1 MRKFKLFVLLLGIFS
16 FLGLNNVKA
25 TPEVADVK
33 VTYYLDGNVA
43 VAEASVP
50 SINVGDL
57 VSLPKP
63 AAVSGTFAFWT
74 VNGAVRKDLPETL
87 FIKASSKLI
96 LKAYYLSSG
105 TKVGVFLDSNLQ
117 YIEAK
122 YTTGSTVVPPTDLP
136 DKPFATN
143 MGWCLIDNYD
153 VSVSNFTLTEDKTFF
168 VIKYLPNVETATITF
183 EGSDYVKNINDEIIL
198 NAPGEFTN
206 PVWKANGKI
215 MGYGTPLAFTVLGD
229 LTVTVEDSS
238 IPVTDYVV
246 FRGPIALR
254 TGYNSYVGSFDVG
267 TKQVVDFGFIL
278 SNGLKAQSTVY
289 NAIADTNV
297 KEFLM
302 SFDTTKTQP
311 VASYVTYLD
320 GSTVKTIETLMEDVL
335 YQTGFETSEGFVAST
350 SYGGGLVKDG
360 WTVVNGTVTETAG
373 SAEDMHIQ
381 MRLYS
386 SGTISATYNDVTVVS
401 NISKVEFK
409 AFISHGGESL
419 KVQFSADGSDW
430 STGTNVT
437 LTDADSSYSVVVDI
451 ANAKYVRWTTI
462 DANPSKDNKRYNL
475 DDVKIYGMTK
485 VNAAKIDLEGVTITP
500 TEYITATNLTLPTIG
515 SVYGSSILWE
525 SSHPSIIS
533 DTGIMVLPEN
543 TTEVTL
549 TATATNGLTNTY
561 TKTYK
566 INVIGVGTRLQAQL
580 DELEALPSQTS
591 SNLTLADTTADGTII
606 TWTSSNETYITNAGV
621 VTQPTGSNVDVTMTA
636 SVTEGSITKT
646 RQFVVTVIVQ
656 GGSLSPITITLT
668 ESAIWSAAT
677 GSYAAGNFE
686 KVFDG
691 VTITADDSGIYTG
704 SNYGDNKIQVRK
716 SYGWIYNKNIPSGYI
731 IKSITV
737 NGQSS
742 GGAEIYFSTTTVKA
756 TTHLTGTTA
765 SGTTTSGD
773 VSANAYKYFYIKGK
787 SDMSGTVTI
796 DSIVIELI
804 PAP

>member
-16 FLGLNNVKA
+16 LFGLHNVKA
-25 TPEVADVK
+25 APEAADVK
-33 VTYYLDGNVA
+33 VTYYLDGSVA
-43 VAEASVP
+43 VAETTVS

-57 VSLPKP
+57 VSLTKP
-63 AAVSGTFAFWT
+63 EAVSGNFMFWT
-74 VNGAVRKDLPETL
+74 VNGAVRRDLPETL
-87 FIKASSKLI
+87 SIKASSKLV
-96 LKAYYLSSG
+96 LKAYYTSSG

-117 YIEAK
+117 YISAT
-122 YTTGSTVVPPTDLP
+122 YANTAVPPTTNLP
-136 DKPFATN
+136 DKPHSTLD
-143 MGWCLIDNYD
+143 GWALVDDYSSKVTD
-153 VSVSNFTLTEDKTFF
+153 FTLTEDKTFF
-168 VIKYLPNVETATITF
+168 VARYTVSDTEKVTVNGVE
-183 EGSDYVKNINDEIIL
+183 YVVNSLVTLTSEL
-198 NAPGEFTN
+198 TN
-206 PVWKANGKI
+206 PVWKNASGQVV
-215 MGYGTPLAFTVLGD
+215 GYGQSFTFTALENATFTPEASVAPA
-229 LTVTVEDSS
+229 V
-238 IPVTDYVV
+238 DYVT
-246 FRGPIALR
+246 FRGPITLR
-254 TGYNSYVGSFDVG
+254 TGYKTYVGRFDVG
-267 TKQVVDFGFIL
+267 TKEVVDFGFIL

-289 NAIADTNV
+289 NAIAGTNV

-320 GSTVKTIETLMEDVL
+320 GSTVETIETLMEDLL
-335 YQTGFETSEGFVAST
+335 YQTGFEASEGFVAST

-437 LTDADSSYSVVVDI
+437 LTDADASYSVVVDI

-485 VNAAKIDLEGVTITP
+485 VNAAKIDLEGVIITP
-500 TEYITATNLTLPTIG
+500 TEYIAATNLTLPTIG

-566 INVIGVGTRLQAQL
+566 INVIGIGTRLQAQL
-580 DELEALPSQTS
+580 DGLEALPSQTS

-656 GGSLSPITITLT
+656 GGSLSPLTITLT
-668 ESAIWSAAT
+668 ESAIWSAGT

-686 KVFDG
+686 KDFDG

-737 NGQSS
+737 NGQNS
-742 GGAEIYFSTTTVKA
+742 GGAEIYFSTTTAKA
-756 TTHLTGTTA
+756 TTNLT
-765 SGTTTSGD
+765 GTTTSGTTSSGD
-773 VSANAYKYFYIKGK
+773 VSAEAYKYFYIKGK
-787 SDMSGTVTI
+787 SNMSGTVTI